1 MLYHTTWVALVLKAQ
16 IAYIVETYHVTTN
29 NFGWNYSWKLGETHQ
44 AQCWWGGCFY
54 YFLVAGAL
62 LFGWNL
68 DNSFE
73 CVLVVN
79 MMELCGCYQ
88 CCEGSHINVNLMV
101 SITSIKISISNP
113 YKKPYKCLRN
123 LTQQPIW
130 SRELVSNRNWLLGDS
145 RFKLELS
152 IWEF

>member
-1 MLYHTTWVALVLKAQ
+1 LAEIT
-16 IAYIVETYHVTTN
+16 VEN
-29 NFGWNYSWKLGETHQ
+29 WGKLIKRNVD
-44 AQCWWGGCFY
+44 GGCFY

-113 YKKPYKCLRN
+113 YKKP
-123 LTQQPIW
+123 
-130 SRELVSNRNWLLGDS
+130 
-145 RFKLELS
+145 
-152 IWEF
+152 

>member
-1 MLYHTTWVALVLKAQ
+1 LAE
-16 IAYIVETYHVTTN
+16 IAVEN
-29 NFGWNYSWKLGETHQ
+29 WGKLIKRNVD
-44 AQCWWGGCFY
+44 GGCFY

-88 CCEGSHINVNLMV
+88 CCEGTHITVFKLMV
-101 SITSIKISISNP
+101 SITSIKDLDFKSIS
-113 YKKPYKCLRN
+113 K
-123 LTQQPIW
+123 T
-130 SRELVSNRNWLLGDS
+130 
-145 RFKLELS
+145 FKMP
-152 IWEF
+152 